1 MLRLNSDFFKSV
13 LKRQKKESREFFLTL
28 HIKPYSIGAILL
40 EKKGRSLIVVSS
52 YESSLSN
59 HVDTF
64 SPQELLEYSDKAISS
79 IENSVPQARD
89 VEKTIFSLPNHWVED
104 AKIKKDHLLSLK
116 KITDDLSLVP
126 IGFLISTEAIVHALQ
141 EKEGAPLS
149 AILIEIINEQLFLS
163 LVKQGKILEE
173 ERATIQESAIAT
185 SEHLLHNLKNVEV
198 LPSRILLLENS
209 QNDKKQQVF
218 VSHTWAKSI
227 PFLHIPQVEVLDKVF
242 EQESV
247 IRGVSDQLGLEL
259 RLDGFPIEKIEDEV
273 EKNEIQE
280 DEDFGF
286 MKEQDLSNMEK
297 KDLNEDSDVLPVSDE
312 MKEEENE
319 EQNENIHPVHTSRKE
334 EEEMKS
340 DEMKE
345 IDAPP
350 RKSKRKSVIPFALP
364 SLGGLGGILSGVI
377 KRPGLITIPIVG
389 VGVVVL
395 AWFVYTSYLVKT
407 TVLVYAKVEEIEL
420 DETISLS
427 EENGGD
433 DVLPLITFQEE
444 DTGEV
449 SIQTTG
455 EKESGEK
462 AKGEITV
469 FNKTDKEKAFAKGT
483 TLVGTNKLEFV
494 TTEDVTVASTAAFST
509 EFTNKKVKVEAKTFG
524 KEYNLPSKTNFEFK
538 EFPASSYFARNDTAF
553 SGGTVKTSQVVSE
566 EDIVNLEQ
574 ELVSSLE
581 KKIKESVQSKLSPS
595 QKLIG
600 SPIEI
605 DTSESEI
612 SNEEGDEVE
621 EVSISGMVAITLG
634 AYDERDMEELV
645 KKLKEGDVPREYQID
660 SSHSS
665 LALEDIEVDEGNVS
679 AQLKGKAIFQ
689 PKIEV
694 ENLKK
699 EVSGKTINSA
709 VKKISGI
716 PGISEVQIRQNFP
729 IPILGSFISRNP
741 NNIIFEVKAE

>member
-1 MLRLNSDFFKSV
+1 MLRLNSSFFTSI

-52 YESSLSN
+52 YESSLSS

-104 AKIKKDHLLSLK
+104 AKIKKDHLLALK

-126 IGFLISTEAIVHALQ
+126 IGFLISTEAIVHALS

-173 ERATIQESAIAT
+173 DRATIQESAIAT

-198 LPSRILLLENS
+198 LPSRILLIENS
-209 QNDKKQQVF
+209 QNDRKQQTF
-218 VSHTWAKSI
+218 VSHAWAKSI
-227 PFLHIPQVEVLDKVF
+227 PFLHIPQVEVLDKAF

-247 IRGVSDQLGLEL
+247 IKGVSDQLGLEI
-259 RLDGFPIEKIEDEV
+259 RMEGFPV
-273 EKNEIQE
+273 EKVEEESEKSEIQE

-286 MKEQDLSNMEK
+286 MKEKDLSNMEK
-297 KDLNEDSDVLPVSDE
+297 KDLSLESDVLPV
-312 MKEEENE
+312 EENRE
-319 EQNENIHPVHTSRKE
+319 EVEEGNKADVHPVHISRKE
-334 EEEMKS
+334 EEVQNDNAKEEEMPS
-340 DEMKE
+340 TRRQ
-345 IDAPP
+345 
-350 RKSKRKSVIPFALP
+350 RKSIVPVGLP
-364 SLGGLGGILSGVI
+364 SIGGLGWFFSGIV

-389 VGVVVL
+389 IGVVVL

-407 TVLVYAKVEEIEL
+407 TVSVYAKVEEINL
-420 DETISLS
+420 DEAITLS
-427 EENGGD
+427 EERDGD

-449 SIQTTG
+449 SVQTTG

-462 AKGEITV
+462 ASGEITV
-469 FNKTDKEKAFAKGT
+469 FNKTDKEKVFPKGT

-494 TTEDVTVASTAAFST
+494 TTEDLTVASTAAFST
-509 EFTNKKVKVEAKTFG
+509 EFTSKKVKIEAKTFG

-538 EFPASSYFARNDTAF
+538 EFPSSSYFARNDAAF

-566 EDIVNLEQ
+566 DDIAKLEE

-581 KKIKESVQSKLSPS
+581 KKVKESVRSKLSPS

-600 SPIEI
+600 SPIEV

-621 EVSISGMVAITLG
+621 EVSISGKVAITLG
-634 AYDERDMEELV
+634 AYDEQDMEDLV
-645 KKLKEGDVPREYQID
+645 RRLKDDDVPAEYQID

-665 LALEDIEVDEGNVS
+665 LSLEDIEVDDGRVS
-679 AQLKGKAIFQ
+679 AQLKGRAIFQ
-689 PKIEV
+689 PRIGV
-694 ENLKK
+694 ETLKK
-699 EVSGKTINSA
+699 EVSGKTIYSV
-709 VKKISGI
+709 VKKISTI
-716 PGISEVQIRQNFP
+716 PGVSEVQVKQNFSL
-729 IPILGSFISRNP
+729 PILGSFISRNP
-741 NNIIFEVKAE
+741 NNIVFEVKAE

>member
-1 MLRLNSDFFKSV
+1 MLRLNSNFFTSI
-13 LKRQKKESREFFLTL
+13 LKRRKKEAREFFLTL
-28 HIKPYSIGAILL
+28 HLKPYSIGAILL

-52 YESSLSN
+52 YESSLSS
-59 HVDTF
+59 HVDTL

-89 VEKTIFSLPNHWVED
+89 VEKTIFALPNHWVED
-104 AKIKKDHLLSLK
+104 ARIKKDHLLSLK

-149 AILIEIINEQLFLS
+149 AILIEIINDQLFLS
-163 LVKQGKILEE
+163 LVKQGNILEE
-173 ERATIQESAIAT
+173 DRATIQESPIAT
-185 SEHLLHNLKNVEV
+185 SEHLLHNLKNAEV
-198 LPSRILLLENS
+198 LPSRILLIENS
-209 QNDKKQQVF
+209 QNDKKQQTF
-218 VSHTWAKSI
+218 VSHTWSKSI

-247 IRGVSDQLGLEL
+247 IKGVSDQLGLEL
-259 RLDGFPIEKIEDEV
+259 HLEGFPMEKIEDNQ
-273 EKNEIQE
+273 EKAEIEE

-286 MKEQDLSNMEK
+286 LKEQDLSTMEK
-297 KDLNEDSDVLPVSDE
+297 KDLNEESDVLPLGVREEDTETDDE
-312 MKEEENE
+312 KEED
-319 EQNENIHPVHTSRKE
+319 IHPVHTSRRE
-334 EEEMKS
+334 EEKMNEDEEKESHVPRAKKS
-340 DEMKE
+340 GG
-345 IDAPP
+345 I
-350 RKSKRKSVIPFALP
+350 IPVNLSA
-364 SLGGLGGILSGVI
+364 LGGLGGILSGIV

-407 TVLVYAKVEEIEL
+407 TVSVYANVEEVNL
-420 DETISLS
+420 DESISLS
-427 EENGGD
+427 EDGGD
-433 DVLPLITFQEE
+433 DSLPLITFKEE
-444 DTGEV
+444 NTGEV

-462 AKGEITV
+462 AKGEITI
-469 FNKTDKEKAFAKGT
+469 FNKTDKEKSFSKGT
-483 TLVGTNKLEFV
+483 TIVGTNKLEFV

-509 EFTNKKVKVEAKTFG
+509 EFTSKKAKIEAKTFG

-538 EFPASSYFARNDTAF
+538 EFPSSSYFARNDSAF

-566 EDIVNLEQ
+566 EDIASLEK
-574 ELVSSLE
+574 ELVASLE
-581 KKIKESVQSKLSPS
+581 KKVKESVQSKLSPS

-600 SPIEI
+600 APIEV
-605 DTSESEI
+605 DTSGSEF

-621 EVSISGMVAITLG
+621 EVSISGKVSITLG
-634 AYDERDMEELV
+634 AYDEQDMETLV
-645 KKLKEGDVPREYQID
+645 RKLKKDDVPAEYKID

-665 LALEDIEVDEGNVS
+665 LSLEDIEVDDGDVS
-679 AQLKGKAIFQ
+679 AQLKGKAVFQ

-709 VKKISGI
+709 VKTISSI
-716 PGISEVQIRQNFP
+716 PGISEVQIRQN
-729 IPILGSFISRNP
+729 ISLPILGSFISRNP
-741 NNIIFEVKAE
+741 NNIVFEVKAE